1 MLPELSIERYE
12 RLIHVNMDKIKEGR
26 QKPLQYCKVISLQ
39 LIKKEK
45 KKKKKE
51 GSRGVFEQR
60 MHIEITGI
68 SAKAGY
74 VDESKYFSVSKTG
87 QT

>member
-12 RLIHVNMDKIKEGR
+12 RLIHVDMDKIKEG
-26 QKPLQYCKVISLQ
+26 SH
-39 LIKKEK
+39 
-45 KKKKKE
+45 
-51 GSRGVFEQR
+51 GVFEQR
-60 MHIEITGI
+60 MHVEITGI

-74 VDESKYFSVSKTG
+74 VDVSKYFSVSKTG